1 MFHSVERSKSGQ
13 KNFDRSDTDL
23 KSHSINNSDL
33 IEIYSEETKLIQKYI
48 QIANTKLN
56 VKANVNHFTRDFK
69 TKVNIYAIFQK
80 IVEIDNIK
88 EQFKANVFVVATWE
102 DDTVVETT
110 FDTHKYWTPEI
121 YIENTVGKVKQ
132 DVKYKIEKINKKTI
146 IHEMRNVESLF
157 WERYLSF

>member
-1 MFHSVERSKSGQ
+1 M
-13 KNFDRSDTDL
+13 
-23 KSHSINNSDL
+23 
-33 IEIYSEETKLIQKYI
+33 
-48 QIANTKLN
+48 
-56 VKANVNHFTRDFK
+56 
-69 TKVNIYAIFQK
+69 
-80 IVEIDNIK
+80 
-88 EQFKANVFVVATWE
+88 VATWE